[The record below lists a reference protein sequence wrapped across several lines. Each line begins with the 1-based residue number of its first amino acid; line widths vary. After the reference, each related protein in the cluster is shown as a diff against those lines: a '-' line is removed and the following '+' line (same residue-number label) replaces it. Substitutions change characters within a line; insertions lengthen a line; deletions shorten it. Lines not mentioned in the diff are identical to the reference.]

1 VQGTAAV
8 TLAGLY
14 AAMLAQDK
22 PLSDLCKQRFVVVGA
37 GSAGTG
43 IADMAAQ
50 AMSKHVRMFPP
61 SCSSGPSWHWDL
73 GGCLC

>member
-1 VQGTAAV
+1 MQGTAAV

-22 PLSDLCKQRFVVVGA
+22 PLSDLCKQRFVIVGA

-43 IADMAAQ
+43 IADMAVE
-50 AMSKHVRMFPP
+50 AMAKHVRARPLP
-61 SCSSGPSWHWDL
+61 LSG
-73 GGCLC
+73 